1 MVDKSRKRFTLPPHT
16 EFFADIRGEQLSEI
30 LSAAEIREIGAREI
44 VMREGAPPAH
54 LFLLKSGRAK
64 FYRLTHSGD
73 EVLLSMLAPGD
84 TFGLGTLLTRPEPY
98 VGTVEATLD
107 SELLVWKQVR
117 IRRLAQKY
125 PRLAQNAL
133 AIVLRYLN
141 EHFDRLFGLVAST
154 AAERLAGVVLHL
166 GKESGLVVASGVEFN
181 ATNDELAA
189 QANVSPFTVSRLLNK
204 WVQKGALRKSRGKI
218 CIKSP
223 EKLGS
228 D

>member
-1 MVDKSRKRFTLPPHT
+1 
-16 EFFADIRGEQLSEI
+16 
-30 LSAAEIREIGAREI
+30 
-44 VMREGAPPAH
+44 MREGSSPAH

-64 FYRLTHSGD
+64 FYRLTHGGD

-84 TFGLGTLLTRPEPY
+84 TFGLGTLLARPAPY
-98 VGTVEATLD
+98 VGTVEATRD
-107 SELLVWKQVR
+107 SELLVWKQAR

-133 AIVLRYLN
+133 GIVLRYLN
-141 EHFDRLFGLVAST
+141 EHFDRLFALVAST

-166 GKESGLVVASGVEFN
+166 GKDSGLVVPTGVEIN

-189 QANVSPFTVSRLLNK
+189 QANVSPFTVSRSLNK
-204 WVQKGALRKSRGKI
+204 WVRKGALRKSRGKI
-218 CIKSP
+218 FIKCP
-223 EKLGS
+223 EKLLN